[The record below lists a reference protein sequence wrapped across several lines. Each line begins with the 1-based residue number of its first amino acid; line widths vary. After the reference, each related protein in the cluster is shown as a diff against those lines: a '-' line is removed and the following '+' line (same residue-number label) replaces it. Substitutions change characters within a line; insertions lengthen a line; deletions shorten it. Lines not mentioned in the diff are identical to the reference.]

1 MEYKYLG
8 NDLTEEKIKSLT
20 PEARHVLCDELRDKI
35 ITTVSENGGHLAS
48 NLGVVELTVALLSV
62 FDYKKDKIIW
72 DVGHQSYSYKLLT
85 GRFDRFDTLRQEG
98 GVSGFPRI
106 SESPYDTLDTGH
118 SSTSV
123 SAAAGL
129 ARARDLLGDDSH
141 VVAIIGDGSLNSGLA
156 YEAINDI
163 GQNKSKMLIILNDN
177 EMSIDKNVGGLSK
190 HLANIR
196 VKSGYL
202 SAKHTTELFLRRKL
216 PVLGKP
222 LMKTMIAV
230 KDFFRFIV
238 YRKKPTIFEDLGLLY
253 YGIVDGHDTEALI
266 KNISAV
272 KDLQGPVLLHIVTK
286 KGKGYKH
293 AEDTPSDYHGVSG
306 FDIATGKISGGGR
319 SFTSVFGNKMIELAS
334 RDKKIAVICAAMS
347 SGTGLV
353 DYSFKFPERFFDCG
367 IAEEHCVTMAAGL
380 ALSGYKPVVAIY
392 STFIQR
398 AYDEILHDICYMNL
412 HVVFALDRAGL
423 VGNDGH
429 THHGLY
435 DLNMFCS
442 MPNMTVIAPRD
453 YKSLQRA
460 LEYAVINVE
469 GPCAVRYPR
478 GAESVNTYDPGSD
491 NAATVKED
499 CSDIKDPYIAE
510 DKGTDYCII
519 SVGNSFA
526 DGQSAV
532 DILSEQGIFGKHIN
546 LTIVK
551 PLNDKSIEA
560 LTSGVHFV
568 FTLEEG
574 ITAGGV
580 GTYIAQCISADHE
593 VINIGI
599 DDPMI
604 RAASQSRQK
613 EIAGIDG
620 KSVADKIKR
629 LLSRS

>member
-1 MEYKYLG
+1 MEYKYLSQ
-8 NDLTEEKIKSLT
+8 DLTEEKIKSLS
-20 PEARHVLCDELRDKI
+20 PEDRQVLCGELRDKI
-35 ITTVSENGGHLAS
+35 INTVSQNGGHLAS

-85 GRFDRFDTLRQEG
+85 GRYDRFDTLRMED

-106 SESPYDTLDTGH
+106 SESPYDTIDTGH

-123 SAAAGL
+123 SAAVGL
-129 ARARDLLGDDSH
+129 ARARDLLGGDDY

-163 GQNKSKMLIILNDN
+163 GQNKSRMLIILNDN
-177 EMSIDKNVGGLSK
+177 EMSIDKNVGGLSR

-222 LMKTMIAV
+222 LMKLMLAI

-266 KNISAV
+266 KSISAV
-272 KDLQGPVLLHIVTK
+272 KDLPAPVLLHIVTK
-286 KGKGYKH
+286 KGKGYKP
-293 AEDTPSDYHGVSG
+293 AEDTPSDFHGVSG
-306 FDIATGKISGGGR
+306 FDVETGAIRSSGR
-319 SFTSVFGNKMIELAS
+319 SFTSVFGNKMIELAQK
-334 RDKKIAVICAAMS
+334 DKKIAVICAAMAQ
-347 SGTGLV
+347 GTGLV

-380 ALSGYKPVVAIY
+380 ALSGFKPVVAIY

-398 AYDEILHDICYMNL
+398 AYDEILHDICYMDL
-412 HVVFALDRAGL
+412 HVVFAMDRSGL

-460 LEYAVINVE
+460 LEYAVDHVE

-478 GAESVNTYDPGSD
+478 GAEAVNSYEP
-491 NAATVKED
+491 E
-499 CSDIKDPYIAE
+499 SDIPARIEDDYSDIVNPYVAY
-510 DKGTDYCII
+510 DRGSDYCII
-519 SVGNSFA
+519 SIGNSFA
-526 DGQSAV
+526 DGQEAAG
-532 DILSEQGIFGKHIN
+532 ILADAGLLGKHIN
-546 LTIVK
+546 LTVVK
-551 PLNDKSIEA
+551 PLDEKYLQS
-560 LTSGVHFV
+560 LTSGIRFV

-574 ITAGGV
+574 ITCGGA
-580 GTYIAQCISADHE
+580 GTYISQCLAADHE
-593 VINIGI
+593 VVNIGI

-604 RAASQSRQK
+604 RAATQSRQK

-620 KSVADKIKR
+620 KSVAEKIK
-629 LLSRS
+629 SFVS